1 MEDEGLCLERRVM
14 QETKFFDRRIFERIP
29 VKLPL
34 KFLELTS
41 NKESLA
47 STHDISAKGISLVT
61 DEKLL
66 PHTSLEMWLQ
76 IPNRGNRLYT
86 RGRVVW
92 SEKFGFNQY
101 RIGISLEKAELMGM
115 SIILRNMYPNKI

>member
-1 MEDEGLCLERRVM
+1 M
-14 QETKFFDRRIFERIP
+14 QETKLLDRRIFERIP

-34 KFLELTS
+34 RFLELTL

-47 STHDISAKGISLVT
+47 QTHDISASGIGIVA

-76 IPNRGNRLYT
+76 IPNSDVPLYT

-92 SEKFGFNQY
+92 SESVESNQY
-101 RIGISLEKAELMGM
+101 RAGISLEKVELMKM
-115 SIILRNMYPNKI
+115 SPILRNKRLNKI